1 MIGLFGL
8 VGCLLVLVF
17 GIYSLFKSDSIDEM
31 YQEYH
36 ECTKAWCEEQWKKSD
51 MRKIDVLINTLGALQ
66 DTDERPAMSRLCKS
80 LIETLKKID
89 AEHKEECE
97 KLKTDICKANL
108 VNSEQMTK
116 IEELETQLKA
126 MSDLANSAMAD
137 AQKWQSAYLKLSVDT
152 PMLPPPLPGRVWY
165 LDGEPVDES
174 LIMSQQAKTA
184 REAQEERIPRNGY
197 HKYRIKYYSY
207 EDHRW
212 HDTELW
218 SDGIVGV
225 EDWVK
230 EHCGGGAAMYD
241 CKVIA

>member
-1 MIGLFGL
+1 MIDLFGL
-8 VGCLLVLVF
+8 VGCFLVLVF

-31 YQEYH
+31 YREYH

-66 DTDERPAMSRLCKS
+66 DTDERPAMGRLCKS

-97 KLKTDICKANL
+97 KLKTDISKANL

-137 AQKWQSAYLKLSVDT
+137 AQKCQNAYLNLRVETPIVQKTDATWYMNDQPVSEASVFA
-152 PMLPPPLPGRVWY
+152 
-165 LDGEPVDES
+165 
-174 LIMSQQAKTA
+174 QQAHTA
-184 REAQEERIPRNGY
+184 MTAQEERIPRYGY
-197 HKYRIKYYSY
+197 HKYHIKYYSY
-207 EDHRW
+207 KDHQW
-212 HDTELW
+212 HETELW
-218 SDGIVGV
+218 CGGMKDV
-225 EDWVK
+225 EDWVIGV
-230 EHCGGGAAMYD
+230 CGGGMPMYD
-241 CKVIA
+241 CRMIA